1 MSTERTGKIVYFT
14 DKGPSNTGRTIE
26 CAVAC
31 CREQSIAKIV
41 VASSSGETALKLRK
55 MADPACEVIAVTYC
69 AGSRFADKV
78 EAFNA
83 NRQKV
88 EKAGIKI
95 VRGIHALSATERTFE
110 NKYGAKFIPL
120 NLVSDSLRMFGQG
133 MKVCVEI
140 AIMAAEHGFVTPS
153 EEIVVLGGSG
163 TGADTAVVLQPA
175 FAAKM
180 FDLKIQQILCKPLG

>member
-14 DKGPSNTGRTIE
+14 DKGPNNTGRTIE

-41 VASSSGETALKLRK
+41 VASSSGETALKLRE

-83 NRQKV
+83 NRQKAEEV
-88 EKAGIKI
+88 GIKI

-110 NKYGAKFIPL
+110 NKYGAKLIPL
-120 NLVSDSLRMFGQG
+120 NLVSDSLRMLGQG
-133 MKVCVEI
+133 MKVCVEV

-163 TGADTAVVLQPA
+163 SGADTAVVLRPA
-175 FAAKM
+175 YAAAM
-180 FDLKIQQILCKPLG
+180 FDLKIRQILCKPLG

>member
-1 MSTERTGKIVYFT
+1 MSTERTGEIVYFT

-26 CAVAC
+26 CAVDC

-41 VASSSGETALKLRK
+41 VASSSGETALKLRE

-110 NKYGAKFIPL
+110 NKYGAKLIPL

-133 MKVCVEI
+133 MKVCVEV

-153 EEIVVLGGSG
+153 EEIIVLGGSG
-163 TGADTAVVLQPA
+163 TGADTAVVLRPA
-175 FAAKM
+175 FAAAM

>member
-1 MSTERTGKIVYFT
+1 MITNSEGKIIYFKN
-14 DKGPSNTGRTIE
+14 KGPENTAPAIA
-26 CAVAC
+26 CAVNC
-31 CREQSIAKIV
+31 CREQSMSKII
-41 VASSSGETALKLRK
+41 VASSTGETALKVRE
-55 MADPACEVIAVTYC
+55 AAGPDHEIIAVTYC

-78 EAFNA
+78 QAFNA

-88 EKAGIKI
+88 EEADIKI

-110 NKYGAKFIPL
+110 NKYATKLIPL

-140 AIMAAEHGFVTPS
+140 AIMAAEHGFVCPD

-163 TGADTAVVLQPA
+163 KGADTAVVLKPA
-175 FAAKM
+175 YAADM
-180 FDLKIQQILCKPLG
+180 FDLKIRQILCKPLG

>member
-1 MSTERTGKIVYFT
+1 
-14 DKGPSNTGRTIE
+14 
-26 CAVAC
+26 
-31 CREQSIAKIV
+31 
-41 VASSSGETALKLRK
+41 